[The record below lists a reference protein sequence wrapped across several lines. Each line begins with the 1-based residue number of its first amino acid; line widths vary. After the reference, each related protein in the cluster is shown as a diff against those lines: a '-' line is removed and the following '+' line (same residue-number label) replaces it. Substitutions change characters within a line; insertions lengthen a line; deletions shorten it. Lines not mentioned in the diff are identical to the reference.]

1 MASPT
6 LLQQHNTQAGLPF
19 APLLKAVTVAICLAS
34 GGLMSLSAQE
44 SWYKIELS
52 IFSNEA
58 LADREQERW
67 QADRAVLDYPKDIAR
82 LKEFGDFLLIDSLLP
97 EPLELA
103 SGRVNVDSIEGT
115 SQGTTLGTTVDA
127 ATDAQP
133 VEFTLAA
140 SPEQSIPHGAAL
152 TEQTADQLS
161 KQQLQAEAIG
171 KVGPFAAQVGAPF
184 RFLNL
189 ERDDYLRLPANLS
202 DFAQTNRAL
211 SRSPEHRLLFHG
223 VWRQPVLF
231 ENEAKA
237 ILIEG
242 GERYGNQSELQ
253 GSLTIR
259 FNENSDRVVLDADI
273 WLTEF
278 VIDDSRGSLKT
289 NMQAAAGPE
298 DATESA
304 ATPVAAVPIQWQL
317 PALPTSI
324 ADGPL
329 QTLRSRLQTDKSQ
342 YRAQNVFHMLQSRA
356 MRSNEFHYMDH
367 PALGIVVQVEPYEVP
382 ALLEPEIENI
392 ESFGFDREPENGPN
406 ANPVVDLNAPGS

>member
-1 MASPT
+1 MGSPT
-6 LLQQHNTQAGLPF
+6 LLQRYYNHAKLPF
-19 APLLKAVTVAICLAS
+19 ALLLRTVVLAICLAS
-34 GGLMSLSAQE
+34 GGLISLSAQE

-67 QADRAVLDYPKDIAR
+67 QANRTVLDYPKDIAR
-82 LKEFGDFLLIDSLLP
+82 LKEFGDLLLIDSLLP
-97 EPLELA
+97 DPLELD
-103 SGRVNVDSIEGT
+103 SGQTNEGTIEGPAA
-115 SQGTTLGTTVDA
+115 DA
-127 ATDAQP
+127 AIAAQP
-133 VEFTLAA
+133 AELPATSSAQSTPDGAFL
-140 SPEQSIPHGAAL
+140 PEQTSV
-152 TEQTADQLS
+152 QLS
-161 KQQLQAEAIG
+161 KQQLQTEAIE
-171 KVGPFAAQVGAPF
+171 KVGPFAARVGAPF
-184 RFLNL
+184 KFLNL
-189 ERDDYLRLPANLS
+189 ERDDHLRLPSNLS

-211 SRSPEHRLLFHG
+211 SRSPEHKLLFHG

-237 ILIEG
+237 ILVEG

-278 VIDDSRGSLKT
+278 VIDDSLNSLET
-289 NMQAAAGPE
+289 NMQATAEVKEAAE
-298 DATESA
+298 LSTAMSTA
-304 ATPVAAVPIQWQL
+304 PIRWQL
-317 PALPTSI
+317 PKLPTTI
-324 ADGPL
+324 AEGPL
-329 QTLRSRLQTDKSQ
+329 QILRNRLQTDKSQ

-382 ALLEPEIENI
+382 PLSEPEIENI
-392 ESFGFDREPENGPN
+392 ESFGFEREPEKVISVS
-406 ANPVVDLNAPGS
+406 PVEDLNEPDN

>member
-1 MASPT
+1 MGSPR
-6 LLQQHNTQAGLPF
+6 LLQQPNDHAKQTF
-19 APLLKAVTVAICLAS
+19 ALLLKTVAVATCLAS
-34 GGLMSLSAQE
+34 GGLISLSAQE

-58 LADREQERW
+58 LDDREQERW

-82 LKEFGDFLLIDSLLP
+82 LKELGDLLLIDSLLP
-97 EPLELA
+97 EPLEPATELDSGQA
-103 SGRVNVDSIEGT
+103 SEGAIEGT
-115 SQGTTLGTTVDA
+115 TQGTTEDA
-127 ATDAQP
+127 AIDVQP
-133 VEFTLAA
+133 GDLALAA
-140 SPEQSIPHGAAL
+140 SPARSTADGAAL
-152 TEQTADQLS
+152 PVQAADPLS

-171 KVGPFAAQVGAPF
+171 KVGPFAARAGTPF
-184 RFLNL
+184 KFFNV
-189 ERDDYLRLPANLS
+189 ERDEYLRLPASLS

-242 GERYGNQSELQ
+242 AERYGNQSELQ

-259 FNENSDRVVLDADI
+259 FNQNSDRVVLDADI

-278 VIDDSRGSLKT
+278 VIDDLRTSLET
-289 NMQAAAGPE
+289 TMQTAAEPKQ
-298 DATESA
+298 ATELS
-304 ATPVAAVPIQWQL
+304 ATPLTAAPVQWQL
-317 PALPTSI
+317 PDLPTTI

-329 QTLRSRLQTDKSQ
+329 QTLRNRLQTDKSQ
-342 YRAQNVFHMLQSRA
+342 YRVQNVFQMLQSRA

-382 ALLEPEIENI
+382 ALPEPEIE
-392 ESFGFDREPENGPN
+392 STENGPS
-406 ANPVVDLNAPGS
+406 ASSIEDLNEPNN

>member
-1 MASPT
+1 MGSPR
-6 LLQQHNTQAGLPF
+6 LLQQPNDHAKQTF
-19 APLLKAVTVAICLAS
+19 ALLLKTVAVATCLAS
-34 GGLMSLSAQE
+34 GGLISLSAQE

-58 LADREQERW
+58 LDDREQERW

-82 LKEFGDFLLIDSLLP
+82 LKELGDLLLIDSLLP
-97 EPLELA
+97 EPLEPATELDSGQA
-103 SGRVNVDSIEGT
+103 SEGAIEGT
-115 SQGTTLGTTVDA
+115 TQGTTEDA
-127 ATDAQP
+127 AIDVQP
-133 VEFTLAA
+133 GDLALAA
-140 SPEQSIPHGAAL
+140 SPARSTADGAAL
-152 TEQTADQLS
+152 PVQAADPLS

-171 KVGPFAAQVGAPF
+171 KVGPFAARAGTPF
-184 RFLNL
+184 KFFNV
-189 ERDDYLRLPANLS
+189 ERDEYLRLPASLS
-202 DFAQTNRAL
+202 DFAQTNTAL

-242 GERYGNQSELQ
+242 AERYGNQSELQ

-259 FNENSDRVVLDADI
+259 FNQNSDRVVLDADI

-278 VIDDSRGSLKT
+278 VIDDLRTSLET
-289 NMQAAAGPE
+289 TMQTAAEPKQ
-298 DATESA
+298 ATELS
-304 ATPVAAVPIQWQL
+304 ATPLTAAPVQWQL
-317 PALPTSI
+317 PDLPTTI

-329 QTLRSRLQTDKSQ
+329 QTLRNRLQTDKSQ
-342 YRAQNVFHMLQSRA
+342 YRVQNVFQMLQSRA

-382 ALLEPEIENI
+382 ALPEPEIE
-392 ESFGFDREPENGPN
+392 STENGPS
-406 ANPVVDLNAPGS
+406 ASSIEDLNEPNN

>member
-1 MASPT
+1 MGSPT
-6 LLQQHNTQAGLPF
+6 LLQQHYDHAELPF
-19 APLLKAVTVAICLAS
+19 ALLLRAAVVAICLAS
-34 GGLMSLSAQE
+34 GGLISLSAQE

-67 QADRAVLDYPKDIAR
+67 QADRTVLDYPKDIAR
-82 LKEFGDFLLIDSLLP
+82 LKEFGDLLLIDSLLP
-97 EPLELA
+97 DPLELA
-103 SGRVNVDSIEGT
+103 SGQTNEGT
-115 SQGTTLGTTVDA
+115 IKSTAQGTAADA
-127 ATDAQP
+127 AEAAQP
-133 VEFTLAA
+133 GEFLPATSPAQITPDGAPL
-140 SPEQSIPHGAAL
+140 PEQIS
-152 TEQTADQLS
+152 DQLS
-161 KQQLQAEAIG
+161 KQQLQAEAIE
-171 KVGPFAAQVGAPF
+171 KVGPFAARVGAPF
-184 RFLNL
+184 KFLNL
-189 ERDDYLRLPANLS
+189 ERDDYLRLPPNLS

-211 SRSPEHRLLFHG
+211 SRSPEHKLLFHG

-278 VIDDSRGSLKT
+278 VIDDSRNSLET
-289 NMQAAAGPE
+289 NMQAAAE
-298 DATESA
+298 AQEATELSA
-304 ATPVAAVPIQWQL
+304 AMPAAPIQWQL
-317 PALPTSI
+317 PELPTTI

-329 QTLRSRLQTDKSQ
+329 QILRNRLQTDKSQ
-342 YRAQNVFHMLQSRA
+342 YRVQNVFHMLQSRA

-382 ALLEPEIENI
+382 PLPEPEIENI
-392 ESFGFDREPENGPN
+392 ESFGFDRDPEKVLSVSPVEDLTEPDN
-406 ANPVVDLNAPGS
+406 

>member
-1 MASPT
+1 MGSPI
-6 LLQQHNTQAGLPF
+6 LLQRPNGHAKRTF
-19 APLLKAVTVAICLAS
+19 ALLLKAVAVAICLAS
-34 GGLMSLSAQE
+34 GGLISLSAQE

-67 QADRAVLDYPKDIAR
+67 QADRAVLDYPKDITR
-82 LKEFGDFLLIDSLLP
+82 LKELGDLLLIDSLLP
-97 EPLELA
+97 KPLEPATELESEQA
-103 SGRVNVDSIEGT
+103 NEGTIEGT
-115 SQGTTLGTTVDA
+115 THGTPHGTTQGTTEGA
-127 ATDAQP
+127 AMDAQP
-133 VEFTLAA
+133 GELALAA
-140 SPEQSIPHGAAL
+140 SPAQSTADGAAL
-152 TEQTADQLS
+152 PEQAADQLS

-171 KVGPFAAQVGAPF
+171 KVGPFAARAGAAF
-184 RFLNL
+184 KFLNL
-189 ERDDYLRLPANLS
+189 ERDEYLRLPASLS

-242 GERYGNQSELQ
+242 AERYGNQSELQ

-259 FNENSDRVVLDADI
+259 FNQNSDRVVLDADI

-278 VIDDSRGSLKT
+278 VIDDPRNSLET
-289 NMQAAAGPE
+289 TMQAAAEPKQ
-298 DATESA
+298 ATELSATPMSA
-304 ATPVAAVPIQWQL
+304 APVQWQL
-317 PALPTSI
+317 PDLPTTI

-329 QTLRSRLQTDKSQ
+329 QTLRNRLQTDKSQ
-342 YRAQNVFHMLQSRA
+342 YRVQNVFQMLQSRA

-382 ALLEPEIENI
+382 ALPEPEIENT
-392 ESFGFDREPENGPN
+392 ENGLS
-406 ANPVVDLNAPGS
+406 ASSIEDLNEPDN